1 VDVGYQLR
9 SALTENL
16 NLKLISVL
24 FALILYS
31 VVHGSQEAQRSIRLN
46 VVALLPQTP
55 NRVLMTNLPEKL
67 NATVRGPRTTL
78 DDLNADDIASV
89 QVDLRAGTETRVTF
103 EPSSIPLP
111 PGLKVEQV
119 DPPAIDLTW
128 EDVIESDKPVQ
139 VGVVGT
145 PAPGYVVKGAPV
157 ADPPRVR
164 MRGPNSRL
172 AVIQFARSDAFD
184 VTGLTAGK
192 YTRELAIDRP
202 PSRVEL
208 DVSSISATVEIGREL
223 AERPFTKV
231 PLALVGRANAKA
243 QPPEIDVR
251 LTCPPEI
258 VRSLRAEEIVPR
270 VQITAAGTEHGSE
283 VLPVQLAID
292 QCDVQLT
299 PSTVVVRW

>member
-1 VDVGYQLR
+1 MDVGYQLR

-46 VVALLPQTP
+46 VVALLPPTP

-67 NATVRGPRTTL
+67 NATVRGPRSTL

-128 EDVIESDKPVQ
+128 EDVIASDKPVQ

-145 PAPGYVVKGAPV
+145 PAPGYVVKGAPL

-172 AVIQFARSDAFD
+172 AVIQFARADAFD

-202 PSRVEL
+202 PDRVEV

-231 PLALVGRANAKA
+231 PLALVGRPNAKA

-270 VQITAAGTEHGSE
+270 VQITAGSEHGSD
-283 VLPVQLAID
+283 VLPVQLVID
-292 QCDVQLT
+292 QCDVHLT
-299 PSTVVVRW
+299 PPTVVVRW